1 MSQNSVVTIDSK
13 RHFDSVLK
21 SSRIVIADFYADWS
35 DTSNQIAPIYERFAK
50 DVAQPN
56 LITLVKVN
64 SDNQPELSQE
74 YKITNPPTFIVFA
87 DGKQVD
93 QVQGADPQKLKDTL
107 MKIPALATSL
117 NEKTARENAG
127 SASDGPSWKGME
139 APRGYNDITDQI
151 ELRDLEV
158 LNADES
164 AGTVRV
170 LFDGSRPSGLGNGKG
185 TSKDY
190 VQSGA
195 DDQLLLYIP
204 FQSIVKL
211 HTLQLTSLPPKDDE
225 DVMRPGNIHLYINRT
240 HNLDFN
246 EADDTEPTQAIEI
259 SPEDWNEEG
268 TVSLSL
274 RYVKFQKTSSLVI
287 YVQQGEGDG
296 ETVRLDRVRLIGEA
310 GAKREMGKLQKVGED
325 E

>member
-158 LNADES
+158 LNADER

-170 LFDGSRPSGLGNGKG
+170 LFDGSKPSGLGNGKG

>member
-35 DTSNQIAPIYERFAK
+35 DSSNQIAPIYERFAK

-74 YKITNPPTFIVFA
+74 YKITDLPTFIVFA

-93 QVQGADPQKLKDTL
+93 QVQGADPQKLRDTL

-127 SASDGPSWKGME
+127 SASGGPSWKGME

>member
-127 SASDGPSWKGME
+127 SASGGPSWKGME

-170 LFDGSRPSGLGNGKG
+170 LFDGSKPSSLGNGKG

>member
-1 MSQNSVVTIDSK
+1 MSENTVVTIDSK

-127 SASDGPSWKGME
+127 SASGGPSWKGME

-170 LFDGSRPSGLGNGKG
+170 LFDGSKPSGLGNGKG

>member
-1 MSQNSVVTIDSK
+1 MSQNTVVTIDSK

-127 SASDGPSWKGME
+127 SASGGPGWKGME

-170 LFDGSRPSGLGNGKG
+170 LFDGSKPSGLGNGKG

>member
-127 SASDGPSWKGME
+127 SASGGPSWKGME

-170 LFDGSRPSGLGNGKG
+170 LFDGSKPSGLGNGKG
-185 TSKDY
+185 ASKDY

>member
-35 DTSNQIAPIYERFAK
+35 DSSNQIAPIYERFAK

-74 YKITNPPTFIVFA
+74 YKITDLPTFIVFA

-93 QVQGADPQKLKDTL
+93 QVQGADPQKLRDTL
-107 MKIPALATSL
+107 MKIPALAASL

-127 SASDGPSWKGME
+127 SASGGPSWKGME

-158 LNADES
+158 LNADEN

-170 LFDGSRPSGLGNGKG
+170 LFDGSKPSSLGNSKG

-246 EADDTEPTQAIEI
+246 EADDTEPTQAIEV

>member
-1 MSQNSVVTIDSK
+1 MSQNTVVTIDSK

-117 NEKTARENAG
+117 NEKTAKENAG
-127 SASDGPSWKGME
+127 SASGGPSWKGME

-170 LFDGSRPSGLGNGKG
+170 LFDGSKPSGLGNGKG

-296 ETVRLDRVRLIGEA
+296 ETVRLDRVRLMGEA

>member
-1 MSQNSVVTIDSK
+1 MSQNSVVAIDSK
-13 RHFDSVLK
+13 RHFDLVLK

-35 DTSNQIAPIYERFAK
+35 DSCTRIAPIYEKIAK
-50 DVAQPN
+50 DITQPS
-56 LITLVKVN
+56 LITFVKVN
-64 SDNQPELSQE
+64 SDNQQELSQE
-74 YKITNPPTFIVFA
+74 YKITDLPTFIVFA

-93 QVQGADPQKLKDTL
+93 QVKGDEPQKLRETL
-107 MKIPALATSL
+107 LKLPSLAVSL
-117 NEKTARENAG
+117 NEKSAGESSG
-127 SASDGPSWKGME
+127 SASGGPNWKGAE

-158 LNADES
+158 LNADEG

-170 LFDGSRPSGLGNGKG
+170 LFDGSKPSGLSSGKG

-211 HTLQLTSLPPKDDE
+211 HTLQLTSLPPQDDE
-225 DVMRPGNIHLYINRT
+225 DVMRPGNVHLYINRT

-259 SPEDWNEEG
+259 LPEDWNEEG
-268 TVSLSL
+268 TVSLNL

>member
-1 MSQNSVVTIDSK
+1 MSQNTVVTIDSK

-56 LITLVKVN
+56 FITLVKVN

-127 SASDGPSWKGME
+127 SASGGPSWKGME

-170 LFDGSRPSGLGNGKG
+170 LFDGSKPSGLGNGKG
-185 TSKDY
+185 TSKDF

-287 YVQQGEGDG
+287 YVQQGEDDG

>member
-64 SDNQPELSQE
+64 SDNQQELSQE

-93 QVQGADPQKLKDTL
+93 QVQGADPQKLRDTL
-107 MKIPALATSL
+107 MKIPALASSL

-127 SASDGPSWKGME
+127 LASGGPSWKGME

-170 LFDGSRPSGLGNGKG
+170 LFDGSKPSGLGNGKG

-296 ETVRLDRVRLIGEA
+296 ETVRLDRVRLVGEA

>member
-1 MSQNSVVTIDSK
+1 MSQNTVVTIDSK

-127 SASDGPSWKGME
+127 SASGGPGWKGME

-151 ELRDLEV
+151 ELRDLEA

-170 LFDGSRPSGLGNGKG
+170 LFDGSKPSGLGNGKG
-185 TSKDY
+185 TAKDY

-259 SPEDWNEEG
+259 SPDDWNEEG

-287 YVQQGEGDG
+287 YVQQGDGDG

-310 GAKREMGKLQKVGED
+310 GTKREMGKLQKVGE
-325 E
+325 EE

>member
-64 SDNQPELSQE
+64 SDNQQELSQE

-93 QVQGADPQKLKDTL
+93 QVQGADPQKLRDTL
-107 MKIPALATSL
+107 MKIPALASSL

-127 SASDGPSWKGME
+127 SASGGPSWKGME

-170 LFDGSRPSGLGNGKG
+170 LFDGSKPSGLGNGKG

-296 ETVRLDRVRLIGEA
+296 ETVRLDRVRLVGEA